1 MLEDSVWGDNY
12 HGKGNQPGYLIG
24 LAEGLVC
31 LPVGLAR
38 VVVRLKELEGLER
51 FR

>member
-1 MLEDSVWGDNY
+1 MLEDSIWGDDY
-12 HGKGNQPGYLIG
+12 HGQENRPGYLIG

-31 LPVGLAR
+31 LPVGVAG
-38 VVVRLKELEGLER
+38 VVVRPRELEGLER